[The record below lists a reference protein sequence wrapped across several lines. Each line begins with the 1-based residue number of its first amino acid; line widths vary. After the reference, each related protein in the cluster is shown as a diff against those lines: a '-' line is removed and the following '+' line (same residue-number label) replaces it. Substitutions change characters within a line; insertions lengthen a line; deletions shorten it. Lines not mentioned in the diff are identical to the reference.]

1 MHLKDNMYV
10 VHCGPGSQK
19 IRWLGDVAIHRHD
32 QSCAMETGLMA
43 EIRFENG
50 VQLNVEGMISEELTD
65 DVHLYVILLG
75 KVRHSIVTWVCS
87 IEDLIK
93 MEESK
98 QRKKK

>member
-1 MHLKDNMYV
+1 
-10 VHCGPGSQK
+10 
-19 IRWLGDVAIHRHD
+19 
-32 QSCAMETGLMA
+32 
-43 EIRFENG
+43 
-50 VQLNVEGMISEELTD
+50 MISEELTD

-93 MEESK
+93 MDESK

>member
-1 MHLKDNMYV
+1 
-10 VHCGPGSQK
+10 
-19 IRWLGDVAIHRHD
+19 
-32 QSCAMETGLMA
+32 MA

-75 KVRHSIVTWVCS
+75 KERLSIVTWVCS